1 MPRKKLGNHSKPC
14 VPLEGKCT
22 RSRDGLKKPIGLI
35 KACEKCKEWRCKQ
48 HCACGR
54 KGAAV
59 GWHAPR
65 DAKKKVLKT
74 NLKQKHPKVAVVAKP
89 VAVAPAELSVVGRPR
104 SLGLGVFSDNNW
116 RKEAFSEIKVA
127 SGVMV
132 ASLVVDDPDI
142 CNLLLSR
149 LKSRE
154 KFACEVYV
162 DEDTYTKM
170 RKQYPHRRPRLLEL
184 QKHGASVFLCS
195 GRAYCEEFGVKGYR
209 GHFHMK
215 ALVIDNK
222 IAYCGSANATRNSRI
237 NAELV
242 FRLVGPPVADV
253 VAAILHYKQQGKRAT

>member
-1 MPRKKLGNHSKPC
+1 MQTALRLWPEGGSRWLACAQGCQEEGLEDESETKASEGCSCCETSCSRASGVVRRWSTVLSWVGC
-14 VPLEGKCT
+14 VSDNSC
-22 RSRDGLKKPIGLI
+22 
-35 KACEKCKEWRCKQ
+35 
-48 HCACGR
+48 R
-54 KGAAV
+54 KG
-59 GWHAPR
+59 
-65 DAKKKVLKT
+65 
-74 NLKQKHPKVAVVAKP
+74 
-89 VAVAPAELSVVGRPR
+89 
-104 SLGLGVFSDNNW
+104 
-116 RKEAFSEIKVA
+116 AFSEIKVA

-170 RKQYPHRRPRLLEL
+170 RKQYPHQRPRLLEL

-195 GRAYCEEFGVKGYR
+195 GREYCEEFGVKGYR

-222 IAYCGSANATRNSRI
+222 IAYRGSANATRNSPI
-237 NAELV
+237 NTEL
-242 FRLVGPPVADV
+242 FFSLGWASSR
-253 VAAILHYKQQGKRAT
+253 